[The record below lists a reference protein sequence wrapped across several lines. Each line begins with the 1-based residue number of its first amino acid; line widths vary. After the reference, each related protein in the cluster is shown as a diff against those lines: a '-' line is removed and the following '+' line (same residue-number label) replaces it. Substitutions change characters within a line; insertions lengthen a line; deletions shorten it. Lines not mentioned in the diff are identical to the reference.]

1 MAHFEKYTAG
11 AIGHMLAHYDR
22 THSSSTSKINESKTF
37 LNYNLAAK
45 DQPLSQLDFIHKRL
59 SEIKVLKRKDVNVMC
74 DWIVTAPQELAKD
87 ELPLFFAET
96 YKFLNERYGK
106 ENVISAYVHLDE
118 TTPHIH
124 YAFVPVVMDKKKNI
138 PKLSAKERVPV
149 RELKTFHPDLTKY
162 MKTVFGRDIGI
173 QNDATSLGNQTIKQL
188 KQKSENLEKF
198 KIEPVPVT
206 ELPTVVK
213 KFLKEDK
220 VIIDRQELE
229 RVNKAAEDAALI
241 MSNTEAVSRQLSDKS
256 EKADRNYDKSENC
269 ILKAEE
275 RAEQI
280 ISAAE
285 AKAQAADENLKVSQE
300 KWENQKSQEQAE
312 LDERTKAVEQ
322 REESAAFR
330 EKRNAETAEQIIR
343 DAAYNDRKRRECDK
357 REQELDKRDA
367 DQCGYYLN
375 KIDNMSLQI
384 KSLNARRIELANQNA
399 YLWSEIRIITADSEA
414 LSAQNTD
421 LKQEIADNDAKYQAI
436 MKQRDEAFIAHLNS
450 ELERKERE
458 VTDKYEPIIAE
469 KNREI
474 KNANALIEK
483 LKSALDKAYSFIR
496 DICLGVATLICGRD
510 SNVKYNADLRGKP
523 AKLAQAIINLGERV
537 TAEAGF
543 DDYSDEIETTYGIC
557 DSVREE
563 LDDIDPPRPYIS
575 EMVR

>member
-22 THSSSTSKINESKTF
+22 THSSSTSKIDESKTF

-96 YKFLNERYGK
+96 YKFLNDRYGK

-162 MKTVFGRDIGI
+162 MKSVFGKDIGI
-173 QNDATSLGNQTIKQL
+173 QNDATALGNQTIKQL
-188 KQKSENLEKF
+188 IQKSENLEKF

-229 RVNKAAEDAALI
+229 RVTKAAEDATLI
-241 MSNTEAVSRQLSDKS
+241 MSNAEAVSKQLSDKI
-256 EKADRNYDKSENC
+256 EKADRNYDKSGNC

-275 RAEQI
+275 KAEQI
-280 ISAAE
+280 VSAAE
-285 AKAQAADENLKVSQE
+285 AKAKAADENLKVSQE
-300 KWENQKSQEQAE
+300 KWENQKRQEQAQ

-330 EKRNAETAEQIIR
+330 EKRNSETAKQIIR

-384 KSLNARRIELANQNA
+384 KSLNARRIELTNENA
-399 YLWSEIRIITADSEA
+399 YLCSEIRTITADSEA

-421 LKQEIADNDAKYQAI
+421 LKQEIADNEAQYQAI

-450 ELERKERE
+450 ELERKEKE
-458 VTDKYEPIIAE
+458 VANRYEPIIAE
-469 KNREI
+469 KDREI
-474 KNANALIEK
+474 KQANTVIDS

-510 SNVKYNADLRGKP
+510 SNAKYNADLSRKP

>member
-1 MAHFEKYTAG
+1 MAHFEKYTSG

-22 THSSSTSKINESKTF
+22 THSSSTSKIDESKTI

-74 DWIVTAPQELAKD
+74 DWIVTAPQELSKD
-87 ELPLFFAET
+87 DLPLFFAET
-96 YKFLNERYGK
+96 YKFLNDRYGK

-162 MKTVFGRDIGI
+162 MKSVFGRDIGI
-173 QNDATSLGNQTIKQL
+173 QNDATALGNQTIKQL

-241 MSNTEAVSRQLSDKS
+241 MSNAEAVSKQLSDKF

-285 AKAQAADENLKVSQE
+285 AKAQAADENLKASQE

-330 EKRNAETAEQIIR
+330 EKRNAAAAEQIIR
-343 DAAYNDRKRRECDK
+343 DAAYNHKKRRECDN

-384 KSLNARRIELANQNA
+384 KSLNARRIELTNENA
-399 YLWSEIRIITADSEA
+399 YLCSEIRTITADSEA

-421 LKQEIADNDAKYQAI
+421 LKQEIADNEAEYQAI

-450 ELERKERE
+450 ELERKEKE
-458 VTDKYEPIIAE
+458 VTDKYEPIIVQ
-469 KNREI
+469 KDKEI
-474 KNANALIEK
+474 KQANTVIDK
-483 LKSALDKAYSFIR
+483 LKSALDKAYQYIR
-496 DICLGVATLICGRD
+496 DICLAVATLLCGKD
-510 SNVKYNADLRGKP
+510 KFAKYNADLSGKP
-523 AKLAQAIINLGERV
+523 AKLTEAILNLGEKI

-543 DDYSDEIETTYGIC
+543 DKYSDDIEKKYGIY
-557 DSVREE
+557 DSVQEE

>member
-367 DQCGYYLN
+367 NQCGYYLN

-384 KSLNARRIELANQNA
+384 KSLNARRIELTNENA
-399 YLWSEIRIITADSEA
+399 YLCREIRTITADSEA

-421 LKQEIADNDAKYQAI
+421 LKQEIADNEAQYQAI

-450 ELERKERE
+450 ELERKEKE
-458 VTDKYEPIIAE
+458 VANRYEPIIAE
-469 KNREI
+469 KDREI
-474 KNANALIEK
+474 KQANTVIDR
-483 LKSALDKAYSFIR
+483 LKSSLDKAYSFIR

-510 SNVKYNADLRGKP
+510 SNAKYNADLRGKP

-543 DDYSDEIETTYGIC
+543 DEYSDEIETTYGIC
-557 DSVREE
+557 ESVREE

>member
-1 MAHFEKYTAG
+1 MHFYYYACQIT
-11 AIGHMLAHYDR
+11 DR
-22 THSSSTSKINESKTF
+22 THSSSTSKIDESKTI

-74 DWIVTAPQELAKD
+74 DWIVTAPQELSKD
-87 ELPLFFAET
+87 DLPLFFAET
-96 YKFLNERYGK
+96 YKFLNDRYGK

-162 MKTVFGRDIGI
+162 MKSVFGRDIGI
-173 QNDATSLGNQTIKQL
+173 QNDATALGNQTIKQL

-241 MSNTEAVSRQLSDKS
+241 MSNAEAVSKQLSDKF

-285 AKAQAADENLKVSQE
+285 AKAQAADENLKASQE

-330 EKRNAETAEQIIR
+330 EKRNAAAAEQIIR
-343 DAAYNDRKRRECDK
+343 DAAYNDKKRRECDN

-384 KSLNARRIELANQNA
+384 KSLNARRIELTNENA
-399 YLWSEIRIITADSEA
+399 YLCSEIRTITADSEA

-421 LKQEIADNDAKYQAI
+421 LKQEIADNEAEYQAI

-450 ELERKERE
+450 ELERKEKE
-458 VTDKYEPIIAE
+458 VTDKYEPIIVQ
-469 KNREI
+469 KDKEI
-474 KNANALIEK
+474 KQANTVIDK
-483 LKSALDKAYSFIR
+483 LKSALDKAYQYIR
-496 DICLGVATLICGRD
+496 DICLAVATLLCGKD
-510 SNVKYNADLRGKP
+510 KFAKYNADLSGKP
-523 AKLAQAIINLGERV
+523 AKLTEAILNLGEKI

-543 DDYSDEIETTYGIC
+543 DKYSDDIEKKYGIY
-557 DSVREE
+557 DSVQEE

>member
-74 DWIVTAPQELAKD
+74 DWIVTAPQELSKD
-87 ELPLFFAET
+87 DLPLFFAET
-96 YKFLNERYGK
+96 YKFLNERYGR
-106 ENVISAYVHLDE
+106 ENVISACVHLDE

-162 MKTVFGRDIGI
+162 MKNIFGRDIGI
-173 QNDATSLGNQTIKQL
+173 QNDATALGNQTIKQL

-198 KIEPVPVT
+198 KVEPVPVT
-206 ELPTVVK
+206 EMPPIVK
-213 KFLKEDK
+213 KFLKEDR

-229 RVNKAAEDAALI
+229 RVTRAAEDAALI
-241 MSNTEAVSRQLSDKS
+241 MSNAEAVSQQLSDKS

-275 RAEQI
+275 KAKQI
-280 ISAAE
+280 VSAVE
-285 AKAQAADENLKVSQE
+285 AKAKAADENLKVSQE
-300 KWENQKSQEQAE
+300 KWENQKRQEQAE

-330 EKRNAETAEQIIR
+330 EKRNAAATEQNIR
-343 DAAYNDRKRRECDK
+343 DAACNDRKRRECDK

-367 DQCGYYLN
+367 DQCGYYL
-375 KIDNMSLQI
+375 KRIDSMKFKI
-384 KSLNARRIELANQNA
+384 KSLETKTAELTNENA
-399 YLWSEIRIITADSEA
+399 YLCREIKTLTADSEA

-421 LKQEIADNDAKYQAI
+421 LKQEIADNEAEYQAI

-450 ELERKERE
+450 ELERKEKE
-458 VTDKYEPIIAE
+458 VTDKYEPIIAQ
-469 KNREI
+469 KDREI
-474 KNANALIEK
+474 KQANTVIDK

-510 SNVKYNADLRGKP
+510 SNAKYNADLSGKP
-523 AKLAQAIINLGERV
+523 AKLAQAVINLGERV

-557 DSVREE
+557 ESVRKE

>member
-1 MAHFEKYTAG
+1 MAHFEKYTSG

-22 THSSSTSKINESKTF
+22 THSSSTSKIDESKTI

-74 DWIVTAPQELAKD
+74 DWIVTAPQELSKD
-87 ELPLFFAET
+87 DLPLFFAET
-96 YKFLNERYGK
+96 YKFLNDRYGK

-162 MKTVFGRDIGI
+162 MKSVFGRDIGI
-173 QNDATSLGNQTIKQL
+173 QNDATALGNQTIKQL

-241 MSNTEAVSRQLSDKS
+241 MSNAEAVSKQLSDKF

-285 AKAQAADENLKVSQE
+285 AKAQAADENLKASQE

-330 EKRNAETAEQIIR
+330 EKRNAAAAEQIIR
-343 DAAYNDRKRRECDK
+343 DAAYNDKKRRECDN

-384 KSLNARRIELANQNA
+384 KSLNARRIELTNENA
-399 YLWSEIRIITADSEA
+399 YLCSEIRTITADSEA

-421 LKQEIADNDAKYQAI
+421 LKQEIADNEAEYQAI

-450 ELERKERE
+450 ELERKEKE
-458 VTDKYEPIIAE
+458 VTDKYEPIIVQ
-469 KNREI
+469 KDKEI
-474 KNANALIEK
+474 KQANTVIDK
-483 LKSALDKAYSFIR
+483 LKSALDKAYQYSR
-496 DICLGVATLICGRD
+496 DICLAVATLLCGKD
-510 SNVKYNADLRGKP
+510 KFAKYNADLSGKP
-523 AKLAQAIINLGERV
+523 AKLTEAILNLGEKI

-543 DDYSDEIETTYGIC
+543 DKYSDDIEKKYGIY
-557 DSVREE
+557 DSVQEE

>member
-37 LNYNLAAK
+37 LNYNLAAR

-280 ISAAE
+280 ITAAE

-343 DAAYNDRKRRECDK
+343 DTAYNDRKRRECDK
-357 REQELDKRDA
+357 REQELDKRAA

-384 KSLNARRIELANQNA
+384 KSLEARKIELTNENA
-399 YLWSEIRIITADSEA
+399 YLCREIKIITADSEA
-414 LSAQNTD
+414 LSAQNTN
-421 LKQEIADNDAKYQAI
+421 LKQEIADNEAEYQAI

-450 ELERKERE
+450 ELERKENE

-469 KNREI
+469 KDREI
-474 KNANALIEK
+474 KQANTVIDR
-483 LKSALDKAYSFIR
+483 LKSSLDKAYSFIR

-510 SNVKYNADLRGKP
+510 SNAKYNADLSGKP

-543 DDYSDEIETTYGIC
+543 DEYSDEIETTYGIC
-557 DSVREE
+557 ESVREE

>member
-1 MAHFEKYTAG
+1 MAHFEKYTSG

-22 THSSSTSKINESKTF
+22 THSSSTSKIDESKTI

-74 DWIVTAPQELAKD
+74 DWIVTAPQELSKD
-87 ELPLFFAET
+87 DLPLFFAET
-96 YKFLNERYGK
+96 YKFLNDRYGK

-162 MKTVFGRDIGI
+162 MKSVFGRDIGI
-173 QNDATSLGNQTIKQL
+173 QNDATALGNQTIKQL

-241 MSNTEAVSRQLSDKS
+241 MSNAEAVSKQLSDKF

-285 AKAQAADENLKVSQE
+285 AKAQAADENLKASQE

-330 EKRNAETAEQIIR
+330 EKRNAAAAEQIIR
-343 DAAYNDRKRRECDK
+343 DAAYNDKKRRECNN

-384 KSLNARRIELANQNA
+384 KSLNARRIELTNENA
-399 YLWSEIRIITADSEA
+399 YLCSEIRTITADSEA

-421 LKQEIADNDAKYQAI
+421 LKQEIADNEAEYQAI

-450 ELERKERE
+450 ELERKEKE
-458 VTDKYEPIIAE
+458 VTDKYEPIIVQ
-469 KNREI
+469 KDKEI
-474 KNANALIEK
+474 KQANTVIDK
-483 LKSALDKAYSFIR
+483 LKSALDKAYQYIR
-496 DICLGVATLICGRD
+496 DICLAVATLLCGKD
-510 SNVKYNADLRGKP
+510 KFAKYNADLSGKP
-523 AKLAQAIINLGERV
+523 AKLTEAILNLGEKI

-543 DDYSDEIETTYGIC
+543 DKYSDDIEKKYGIY
-557 DSVREE
+557 DSVQEE